1 MEPGDSV
8 SIPQNGHE
16 VKQWL
21 DVGRGTKAV
30 AYGLVVNP
38 DF

>member
-16 VKQWL
+16 VQL
-21 DVGRGTKAV
+21 DMGRGTKAV
-30 AYGLVVNP
+30 AYGLVVNS